1 METIIFGLDV
11 MNWPAV
17 LAYTAVALK
26 VICTI
31 LPLRQHP
38 VWKIL
43 AVFPFFLLATVV
55 VYLNDPVNLFFSL
68 LGFIIYIFLF
78 HQGKW
83 SKKTAGILI
92 FYPLVIAVNFLQ
104 QNLFSDL
111 FFAVSHAPSP
121 RSDENGVIVNWSR
134 QVCLL
139 SSGFWTI
146 SQIMRLLFW
155 VGVMLFLRRY
165 KEQITSEKIKERTW
179 LLADALMLVSTVA
192 VLTAICFISTDN
204 AIVYPLCVVAV
215 VASLGGVTLVA
226 YMSRSEQIAREAQ
239 RLLQQHAY
247 YEEKLKEEERVR
259 SVYHDMKNHLLILE
273 HAGAGAQAEE
283 AVSKLQE
290 QIAAYE
296 DYVHTG
302 NGILDI
308 ILKEKSAA
316 AREKQ
321 IDFSAAAD
329 LHGMDFLEPLDIST
343 IFGNGLDNAIEASEK
358 LPEEQRVILVKAG
371 RVQNFLSVLI
381 ENNCPANMEVK
392 KGRTSKKD
400 EFFHGFGISNM
411 QKAVGKYGGQLNAGC
426 ANGRFSLKILI
437 PIP

>member
-1 METIIFGLDV
+1 METILLFLDV
-11 MNWPAV
+11 INWLAV

-26 VICTI
+26 VICI
-31 LPLRQHP
+31 LLPLRQYLG
-38 VWKIL
+38 WKLL

-55 VYLNDPVNLFFSL
+55 VYLNDPFNLVFSL
-68 LGFIIYIFLF
+68 LGFILYVFLF
-78 HQGKW
+78 HQGGW
-83 SKKTAGILI
+83 SKKAAGILI

-121 RSDENGVIVNWSR
+121 RSDESGVIINWSR
-134 QVCLL
+134 QMYLL
-139 SSGFWTI
+139 SSGFWTL
-146 SQIMRLLFW
+146 SQVVRLLFW
-155 VGVMLFLRRY
+155 VGMLLFLRRY
-165 KEQITSEKIKERTW
+165 KEQITSEKIEEKTW

-192 VLTAICFISTDN
+192 VLTAICFISSDN
-204 AIVYPLCVVAV
+204 AIVYPLCVVAII
-215 VASLGGVTLVA
+215 ASLGGVTLVA
-226 YMSRSEQIAREAQ
+226 YMSRSEQTAREAQ

-259 SVYHDMKNHLLILE
+259 SVYHDMKNHLLVLE
-273 HAGAGAQAEE
+273 HADAGARAKE
-283 AVSKLQE
+283 AAGKLQE
-290 QIAAYE
+290 QLAAYE

-308 ILKEKSAA
+308 ILKEKAA
-316 AREKQ
+316 DAREKQ

-358 LPEEQRVILVKAG
+358 LPEGQRVILVKAG
-371 RVQNFLSVLI
+371 RVQDFLSILI
-381 ENNCPANMEVK
+381 ENTCPADRETK

-400 EFFHGFGISNM
+400 DFFHGFGISNM
-411 QKAVGKYGGQLNAGC
+411 QKAAGKYGGHLNAGC
-426 ANGRFSLKILI
+426 AEGRFSLKILI